1 MTCPAE
7 PTTPSPGS
15 GEGFRSRE
23 IYGIGLYV
31 LSVFCFC
38 SMDVVGKLLL
48 ERHEPL
54 MVVWARYAS
63 QGFWAVV
70 IMAPWLRTMLRTS
83 QPGLQVVRALMPFG
97 TSLSFFYAIQHMQ
110 LAEAVAVFEVCPLII
125 TVLAYFVLGEK
136 VGPRRWA
143 GVGIGLAGALIIIR
157 PGTDVFQTA
166 SLLPILGA
174 FCFAGYAILT
184 RLMGPRESHWTS
196 FLYTA
201 LIGAALASLLVPFY
215 WSTPSL
221 ADAAVMSVFGVL
233 GGIGHILMTL
243 ALRHTP
249 ASVAAP
255 FNYTGLV
262 WAAMWGLVVFGEFP
276 DVWTWVGAAVIIGAG
291 LYVWWRERQRARE
304 IA

>member
-110 LAEAVAVFEVCPLII
+110 TPTFLINSLYNFGAWEMLAPSEAD
-125 TVLAYFVLGEK
+125 T
-136 VGPRRWA
+136 VGPPKGSTDAPLRRGRA
-143 GVGIGLAGALIIIR
+143 NSAATLV
-157 PGTDVFQTA
+157 QTQA
-166 SLLPILGA
+166 S
-174 FCFAGYAILT
+174 AISPT
-184 RLMGPRESHWTS
+184 
-196 FLYTA
+196 
-201 LIGAALASLLVPFY
+201 
-215 WSTPSL
+215 
-221 ADAAVMSVFGVL
+221 VM
-233 GGIGHILMTL
+233 
-243 ALRHTP
+243 
-249 ASVAAP
+249 
-255 FNYTGLV
+255 
-262 WAAMWGLVVFGEFP
+262 
-276 DVWTWVGAAVIIGAG
+276 D
-291 LYVWWRERQRARE
+291 
-304 IA
+304 